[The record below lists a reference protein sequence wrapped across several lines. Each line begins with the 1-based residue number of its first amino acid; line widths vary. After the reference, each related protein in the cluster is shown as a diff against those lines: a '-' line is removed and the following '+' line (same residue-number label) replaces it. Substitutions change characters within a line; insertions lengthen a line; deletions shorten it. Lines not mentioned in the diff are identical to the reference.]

1 MINPLNGYTDKKS
14 VLGDFMKAYV
24 VPERCISCGL
34 CIGMCGSVFDFN
46 EDGKSEAVGEVT
58 SDNAEDAKA
67 AARGC
72 PTEAIIIE

>member
-1 MINPLNGYTDKKS
+1 MLLVDIIIKNS
-14 VLGDFMKAYV
+14 LGGRRMKAYV
-24 VPERCISCGL
+24 DPEKCISCGL

-46 EDGKSEAVGEVT
+46 ENGKSEAFGEVT
-58 SDNAEDAKA
+58 DDNAEDAKA

>member
-1 MINPLNGYTDKKS
+1 MLLVDIIIKNS
-14 VLGDFMKAYV
+14 LGGRGMKAYV

-58 SDNAEDAKA
+58 NDNAEDAKA